1 MKPGRDQ
8 EFTIQHF
15 DRMFYMLN
23 NKVDNNQNN
32 INSSTIPPSSS
43 SGLLHERVS
52 KADFMKIFEV
62 YELWKYESQFSHFY
76 ESHDDEKRA
85 STNGNAGGNR
95 RFMNRNSKL

>member
-23 NKVDNNQNN
+23 NKDENNQNGVN
-32 INSSTIPPSSS
+32 ANTIASPRNA
-43 SGLLHERVS
+43 GLMQGRVS

-76 ESHDDEKRA
+76 QSQEDEKRV
-85 STNGNAGGNR
+85 S
-95 RFMNRNSKL
+95 